1 MTPLRKN
8 HLLTLG
14 LLALLSG
21 PLAHAV
27 EPANAYIVVD
37 HYSGKIFA
45 QKNADEKLPVA
56 SLTKIATACVVVD
69 WAQATGTNL
78 AQLMAVPPQATALG
92 GPNPLKLQSG
102 DQLTLR
108 DGLYSALMAS
118 DNVVAESLAYHVGN
132 DLMRRRG
139 KGGDPIGEFVREMN
153 ALAGK
158 LGMLKTKFSNAHG
171 LDYGLRKPPY
181 STAKDLCRLTK
192 YAMDKSDFRFY
203 VSQKSRK
210 ISVTRGGQRRS
221 FGLKNT
227 NELVGKSRI
236 DGVKTG
242 QTSSSGPCLIVSATR
257 PNRVFKRADGSSQVQ
272 PLRLNAVVLGA
283 QDRFRSGKQLIDW
296 GWRES
301 DGWNAAGRP
310 MSDRNGSL

>member
-1 MTPLRKN
+1 MIHPPRIRFLFLGFLS
-8 HLLTLG
+8 LLISVT
-14 LLALLSG
+14 
-21 PLAHAV
+21 HAV

-37 HYSGKIFA
+37 HYTGKIFA
-45 QKNADEKLPVA
+45 QKNADQKLPVA
-56 SLTKIATACVVVD
+56 SLTKVAAGCLVVD
-69 WAQATGTNL
+69 WAQATSTNL
-78 AQLMAVPPQATALG
+78 SQVMAVPPHAPTIG
-92 GPNPLKLQSG
+92 GANPLGLQSG

-118 DNVVAESLAYHVGN
+118 DNVTAESLAYHVGN
-132 DLMRRRG
+132 DLLRRRG
-139 KGGDPIGEFVREMN
+139 KGGDPIKEFVREMN

-158 LGMLKTKFSNAHG
+158 LGMRQTKFANAHG
-171 LDYGLRKPPY
+171 LDHGLRRPPY

-192 YAMDKSDFRFY
+192 YAMDKGDFRFY

-210 ISVTRGGQRRS
+210 ISVSRQGQKRS

-227 NELVGKSRI
+227 NQLVGTSRV

-242 QTSSSGPCLIVSATR
+242 QTTASGPCLIVSAIR
-257 PNRVFKRADGSSQVQ
+257 PNRVSKRADGASQVQ
-272 PLRLNAVVLGA
+272 KLRLNAVVLGA

-296 GWRES
+296 GWREF
-301 DGWNAAGRP
+301 DGWNSAGRP